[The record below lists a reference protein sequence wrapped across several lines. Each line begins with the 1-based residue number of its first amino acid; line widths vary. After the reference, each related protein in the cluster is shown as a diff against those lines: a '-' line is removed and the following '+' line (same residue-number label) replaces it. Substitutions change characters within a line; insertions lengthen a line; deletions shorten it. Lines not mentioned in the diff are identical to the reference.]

1 MKHWSKL
8 AVALAVFALL
18 LGIFAVAYAEQG
30 AAPTHQTATAT
41 PAPKAAAT
49 TATEKAAVPKV
60 DTANPTVPYVKDWQ
74 GSGHADA
81 SAMAFR
87 DWDETDP
94 QAVPVT
100 CAKCHSSAGYQDFL
114 GADGSAAGKVDKPA
128 PVNTVVDCVAC
139 HNTSTIAKTSV
150 TFPSGVTLT
159 GLGDESRCMECHQ
172 GRESKFSV
180 DKQITD
186 TFKLD
191 PVKDLDT
198 VVKPLVTTTDGKA
211 VTTTFGFRNVHYF
224 AAAATQYGTLVK
236 GGYEYEG
243 QSYDGKFQHPAPFN
257 TCNSCHNPHSLELN
271 IDQCATCHAGVKTV
285 EDLKEIRMMGSLM
298 DYDGDGDVKEGVQSE
313 FAGLQA
319 KLYAAI
325 QAYAK
330 DVAKAPIVYD
340 KDAYPYF
347 YADANANS
355 KHDEGEKSYASWTP
369 RLLKAAYNYQ
379 VSGKDPGAFAH
390 NAKYVIQ
397 LMHDSINDLNQK
409 VTTKVDIEDAARNDA
424 GHFDGTSMAFRDWD
438 EAGAVPADCAKCHS
452 STGLPTFL
460 KNNGTVAVTW
470 SGQVQTVG
478 TSSAE
483 PANGFTCTTCHNS
496 LEKYTVHAVKGVP
509 FPSGKTVSFSKV
521 DDKGAFGDAVSA
533 NLCLECH
540 QGRASTQSVNL
551 RLTNAKLDKDLDKVP
566 ANGFGFINVHY
577 FAAGASLF
585 GNDAQGAYQYA
596 DKEYVG
602 RFMHPAPL
610 DNCVGCHDPHALNVQ
625 EDKCVACHKDAAQGP
640 ENIRLTQADLDGDKD
655 VKEPASAEVEGLQEK
670 LLAAI
675 YDYAKTVAKAPIVYD
690 ANAYPYFYA
699 DANSNGKVDTGEKSY
714 TSFTPRLLKAAY
726 NYQYSQK
733 DPGIYA
739 HNLRY
744 AAQFLYDS
752 LEDLGKGGIKVDLTA
767 LTRPEAK

>member
-18 LGIFAVAYAEQG
+18 LGVFAVAYAEQG
-30 AAPTHQTATAT
+30 AAPTNQAATAT
-41 PAPKAAAT
+41 PAPKAAA
-49 TATEKAAVPKV
+49 PKV

-74 GSGHADA
+74 GSGHADVTA
-81 SAMAFR
+81 LAFR
-87 DWDETDP
+87 DWDDTNP

-114 GADGSAAGKVDKPA
+114 GVDGSEAGKVDKPA

-139 HNTSTIAKTSV
+139 HNPATIAKTSV
-150 TFPSGVTLT
+150 KFPSGVTLT

-172 GRESKFSV
+172 GRESKLSV
-180 DKQITD
+180 DKQITA

-198 VVKPLVTTTDGKA
+198 VVKPIVATQDGKT

-236 GGYEYEG
+236 GGYEYDG

-257 TCNSCHNPHSLELN
+257 TCNGCHNPHTLQLNLE
-271 IDQCATCHAGVKTV
+271 QCATCHQGVKTL
-285 EDLKEIRMMGSLM
+285 EDLAKIRMPGSLM
-298 DYDGDGDVKEGVQSE
+298 DYDGDGDAKEGVQSE
-313 FAGLQA
+313 YAGLQA
-319 KLYAAI
+319 KLLAAL

-330 DVAKAPIVYD
+330 ETAKADIVYD

-347 YADANANS
+347 YGDKNANG
-355 KHDEGEKSYASWTP
+355 KRDEGERPYSSWTP

-397 LMHDSINDLNQK
+397 LMHDSIADLNEK
-409 VTTKVDIEDAARNDA
+409 IATKVDIAKAARNDA
-424 GHFDGTSMAFRDWD
+424 GHFDGTTMAFRDWD
-438 EAGAVPADCAKCHS
+438 AEGEVPAGCAKCHS
-452 STGLPTFL
+452 STGLPEFL

-470 SGQVQTVG
+470 NGQIQTVG
-478 TSSAE
+478 TSGAE
-483 PANGFTCTTCHNS
+483 PSNGFACTTCHND
-496 LEKYTVHAVKGVP
+496 LTKYTVYPVASVP
-509 FPSGKTVSFSKV
+509 FPSGKSVTFSTEK
-521 DDKGAFGDAVSA
+521 DDKGNLKPVAA

-551 RLTNAKLDKDLDKVP
+551 RLGKAEDDKVP
-566 ANGFGFINVHY
+566 EKGLSFINVHY

-596 DKEYVG
+596 DKQYVG
-602 RFMHPAPL
+602 RHMHPAPF
-610 DNCVGCHDPHALNVQ
+610 DTCVGCHNTHELGLQ
-625 EDKCVACHKDAAQGP
+625 MDKCVTCHAGIKEASD
-640 ENIRLTQADLDGDKD
+640 IRITAADLDGDKD
-655 VKEPASAEVEGLQEK
+655 TKEGAKGEITTLQEK
-670 LLAAI
+670 LYAAI
-675 YDYAKTVAKAPIVYD
+675 QDYAKTVAKTAIVYD
-690 ANAYPYFYA
+690 PNAYPYFYA
-699 DANSNGKVDTGEKSY
+699 DADGNGKVDKGEKSY
-714 TSFTPRLLKAAY
+714 STFTPRLLKAAY

-739 HNLRY
+739 HNLAY

-752 LEDLGKGGIKVDLTA
+752 LEDLGKGGVKVDLTG
-767 LTRPEAK
+767 LTRPEVKK